1 MATMEITVTSQFS
14 FEPDSVYLLEGA
26 KIHMKVVEVYGNK
39 KNGKLNLNVTLQFI
53 TYFYILN

>member
-39 KNGKLNLNVTLQFI
+39 KNGKLNLNVR
-53 TYFYILN
+53 

>member
-1 MATMEITVTSQFS
+1 MLHSFLNTRFQNLEMATIEITVTSQFS

-39 KNGKLNLNVTLQFI
+39 KNGKLN
-53 TYFYILN
+53 